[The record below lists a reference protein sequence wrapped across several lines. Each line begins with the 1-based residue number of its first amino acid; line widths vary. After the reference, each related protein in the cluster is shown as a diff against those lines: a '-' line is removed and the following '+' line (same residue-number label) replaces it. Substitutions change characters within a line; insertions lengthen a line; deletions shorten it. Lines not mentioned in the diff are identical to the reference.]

1 MPFLHL
7 QKIPWQKQKKMETG
21 NQDEAP
27 KDPGALT
34 SHPSYTDK
42 DFEGHRAHTVYVGLH
57 VPGYRRRGH
66 RRHHRHHHKNG
77 HARKDD
83 GGAAGDGN
91 HRSVTPPAERVH
103 FILGEE
109 EDGLHEAHPL
119 FSEMEI
125 LCAEGDEM
133 EWREAA
139 RWIKFEEDVEE
150 GGDRWSKPHVST
162 ISLHSLMEL
171 RSFILN
177 GTVMLDMEANS
188 LENIADLV
196 LENMVNSGLLSA
208 GEQLERTKEV
218 LLRRHRHQH
227 ERHRTDKGSRLP
239 LIRSLADIGRNSSKS
254 MFGAHNIGG
263 KDSSPS
269 LNPDPSS
276 VMVSTTPAVT
286 THAEVNGGGWRPTRI
301 LRELLCGKGGSGNN
315 TEGMTQS
322 PSSNSLHI
330 HAPHP
335 ALAHSGSTLT
345 DTAAN
350 ASSPDLQ
357 HRLNQAFMKKIPP
370 GAQASNILVGEVEF
384 LERPVTAFVRLAAAV
399 PLGDLT
405 EVPVPT
411 RFLFILLGPQG
422 NMVRY
427 HEIGRAIAILM
438 SDEVFHDVAF
448 KAKNR
453 DHLLAGVDEFLD
465 AATVL
470 PPGAWD
476 PSIRIE
482 PPQHVPSQEGRKKQE
497 PSKEPAFSPEEEEE
511 KEREESGLK
520 RTGRLFGGLIN
531 DIKRK
536 APWYLSDFKDA
547 IALQS
552 IASVFFL
559 YFACLTPIITFGGL
573 LGSATEQRIAAMES
587 LMSGAV
593 CGILYGLFSGQ
604 PLTIL
609 GSTGPVLVFETILYD
624 FCKDHDLDYLSLR
637 LWIGLWTALILLI
650 LVAFDA
656 SALVCYITRFTE
668 ENFATLISLIFI
680 YKAIENV
687 LKIGHKYPMNLD
699 IDLRVDCYCDP
710 PNGTDLLNSTV
721 NWTMLSKH
729 ACKEAGGV
737 MHGMGCQYYADVF
750 LFSVLLFVATFTLAV
765 FLKDFRTTSYFPTSI
780 RAMVSDFSVVIA
792 ILLMTVTDML
802 LGLDTPKLEVP
813 QKFEPT
819 WEGRGWLI
827 PALGR
832 NPWWTTLAAFAPALL
847 ATILIF
853 MDQQITAVIINRKEN
868 KLKKGCGYHLDL
880 LVLAVLIAIC
890 SVLGLPWF
898 VAATVLAMTHVN
910 SLRMESESSA
920 PGEKPQFLGVREQ
933 RLTQVFIFL
942 LVGLSVFFTPVL
954 KRIPM
959 AVLYGVFLYMGVSS
973 LKGSQFFDRILI
985 MFMPQKYQPDYMFL
999 RHVPTM
1005 RVHLFTL
1012 IQLTCLVCLWLIK
1025 SYKPSSI
1032 AFPLMLV
1039 VMIGVRKL
1047 LDFIFTQRELKVLDD
1062 VMPEHT
1068 KKKREEEEKM
1078 KEVEQEEFEMKPA
1091 KLSLQ
1096 DATGDKNALLPEA
1109 SAGNV
1114 AIALVNGNLIKVP
1127 IEKYKEEQE
1136 LPQINITEQLAQT
1149 GLWQAIDQHNQQH
1162 KGTGGT
1168 SNPPS
1173 SGGGAKAADDG
1184 SRKKKRG
1191 SKKDALNEEERKRLS
1206 TMAEEDDEEDCGI
1219 TIRIDAPTPVPSK
1232 HASPQETKKPFP
1244 NGSETSV

>member
-254 MFGAHNIGG
+254 MFGAH
-263 KDSSPS
+263 S
-269 LNPDPSS
+269 
-276 VMVSTTPAVT
+276 
-286 THAEVNGGGWRPTRI
+286 
-301 LRELLCGKGGSGNN
+301 GSGNN

-1078 KEVEQEEFEMKPA
+1078 KEVEQEEFEMK
-1091 KLSLQ
+1091 
-1096 DATGDKNALLPEA
+1096 NALLPEA

>member
-1 MPFLHL
+1 MKEDPSSGEPLL
-7 QKIPWQKQKKMETG
+7 PGSSSSRPAIVITRPTRPWQKQKKMETG

-77 HARKDD
+77 HARKDE
-83 GGAAGDGN
+83 GAAGDGN
-91 HRSVTPPAERVH
+91 HRSITPPAERVH

-177 GTVMLDMEANS
+177 GTVMLDMEASS

-196 LENMVNSGLLSA
+196 LENMVNSGQLSA

-254 MFGAHNIGG
+254 MFGAH
-263 KDSSPS
+263 S
-269 LNPDPSS
+269 
-276 VMVSTTPAVT
+276 
-286 THAEVNGGGWRPTRI
+286 
-301 LRELLCGKGGSGNN
+301 GSGNN
-315 TEGMTQS
+315 AEGMTQS

-345 DTAAN
+345 DAATN

-370 GAQASNILVGEVEF
+370 GSQASNILVGEVEF
-384 LERPVTAFVRLAAAV
+384 LERPIAAFVRLAAAV

-497 PSKEPAFSPEEEEE
+497 PSKEPAFTPQEEEE

-547 IALQS
+547 FALQS
-552 IASVFFL
+552 VASVFFL

-637 LWIGLWTALILLI
+637 LWIGLWTAAILVV

-699 IDLRVDCYCDP
+699 IDVRVDCYCEP
-710 PNGTDLLNSTV
+710 PNGTDLLNSTT
-721 NWTMLSKH
+721 NWTILSKH
-729 ACKEAGGV
+729 ACKEYGGTL
-737 MHGMGCQYYADVF
+737 HGLGCQYYADVF
-750 LFSVLLFVATFTLAV
+750 LFSVLLFISTFTLAV
-765 FLKDFRTTSYFPTSI
+765 FLKDFKTTSYFPTSI
-780 RAMVSDFSVVIA
+780 RALVSDFAVVIS
-792 ILLMTVTDML
+792 IMLMTVTDML

-827 PALGR
+827 PMLGR
-832 NPWWTTLAAFAPALL
+832 NPWWTTLAAAAPAML

-880 LVLAVLIAIC
+880 LVLSVLIAIC

-1062 VMPEHT
+1062 IMPEHT
-1068 KKKREEEEKM
+1068 KKKQEEDKM
-1078 KEVEQEEFEMKPA
+1078 KEAEREEFE
-1091 KLSLQ
+1091 L
-1096 DATGDKNALLPEA
+1096 KNALLPEA
-1109 SAGNV
+1109 SSGNV

-1127 IEKYKEEQE
+1127 MEKYKEAEE
-1136 LPQINITEQLAQT
+1136 LPQINITEQLSQT
-1149 GLWQAIDQHNQQH
+1149 GLWQAIDQHNQH
-1162 KGTGGT
+1162 KGG
-1168 SNPPS
+1168 NPS
-1173 SGGGAKAADDG
+1173 SGGGGAKAADDG

-1232 HASPQETKKPFP
+1232 HASPQEAKKPFP

>member
-1 MPFLHL
+1 MDPISPHHL
-7 QKIPWQKQKKMETG
+7 SVDYRPWQKQKKMETG

-77 HARKDD
+77 HARKDE

-177 GTVMLDMEANS
+177 GTVMLDMEASS

-196 LENMVNSGLLSA
+196 LENMVNSGQLSA

-254 MFGAHNIGG
+254 MFGAH
-263 KDSSPS
+263 S
-269 LNPDPSS
+269 
-276 VMVSTTPAVT
+276 
-286 THAEVNGGGWRPTRI
+286 
-301 LRELLCGKGGSGNN
+301 GSGNN

-345 DTAAN
+345 DAATN

-384 LERPVTAFVRLAAAV
+384 LERPIAAFVRLAAAV

-637 LWIGLWTALILLI
+637 LWIGLWTAAILVV

-699 IDLRVDCYCDP
+699 IDVRVDCYCEP
-710 PNGTDLLNSTV
+710 PNGTDLLNSTT
-721 NWTMLSKH
+721 NWTILSKH
-729 ACKEAGGV
+729 ACKEYGGTLQ
-737 MHGMGCQYYADVF
+737 GLGCQYYADVF
-750 LFSVLLFVATFTLAV
+750 LFSVLLFVSTFTLAV
-765 FLKDFRTTSYFPTSI
+765 FLKDFKTTSYFPTSI
-780 RAMVSDFSVVIA
+780 RALVSDFAVVIA

-827 PALGR
+827 PMLGR
-832 NPWWTTLAAFAPALL
+832 NPWWTTLAAAAPAML

-880 LVLAVLIAIC
+880 LVLSVLIAIC

-1062 VMPEHT
+1062 IMPEHT
-1068 KKKREEEEKM
+1068 KKKQEEDKM
-1078 KEVEQEEFEMKPA
+1078 KEAEREEFEM
-1091 KLSLQ
+1091 
-1096 DATGDKNALLPEA
+1096 KNALLPEA
-1109 SAGNV
+1109 SSGNV

-1127 IEKYKEEQE
+1127 MEKYKEEAE
-1136 LPQINITEQLAQT
+1136 LPQINITEQLSQT
-1149 GLWQAIDQHNQQH
+1149 GLWQAIDQHNQH
-1162 KGTGGT
+1162 KGG
-1168 SNPPS
+1168 NPS
-1173 SGGGAKAADDG
+1173 SGGGGAKAADDG

-1232 HASPQETKKPFP
+1232 HASPQEAKKPFP

>member
-1 MPFLHL
+1 MDPISPHHL
-7 QKIPWQKQKKMETG
+7 SVDYRPWQKQKKMETG

-77 HARKDD
+77 HARKDE
-83 GGAAGDGN
+83 GAAGDGN
-91 HRSVTPPAERVH
+91 HRSITPPAERVH

-177 GTVMLDMEANS
+177 GTVMLDMEASS

-196 LENMVNSGLLSA
+196 LENMVNSGQLSA

-254 MFGAHNIGG
+254 MFGAH
-263 KDSSPS
+263 S
-269 LNPDPSS
+269 
-276 VMVSTTPAVT
+276 
-286 THAEVNGGGWRPTRI
+286 
-301 LRELLCGKGGSGNN
+301 GSGNN
-315 TEGMTQS
+315 AEGMTQS

-345 DTAAN
+345 DAATN

-370 GAQASNILVGEVEF
+370 GSQASNILVGEVEF
-384 LERPVTAFVRLAAAV
+384 LERPIAAFVRLAAAV

-497 PSKEPAFSPEEEEE
+497 PSKEPAFTPQEEEE

-547 IALQS
+547 FALQS
-552 IASVFFL
+552 VASVFFL

-637 LWIGLWTALILLI
+637 LWIGLWTAAILVV

-699 IDLRVDCYCDP
+699 IDVRVDCYCEP
-710 PNGTDLLNSTV
+710 PNGTDLLNSTT
-721 NWTMLSKH
+721 NWTILSKH
-729 ACKEAGGV
+729 ACKEYGGTL
-737 MHGMGCQYYADVF
+737 HGLGCQYYADVF
-750 LFSVLLFVATFTLAV
+750 LFSVLLFISTFTLAV
-765 FLKDFRTTSYFPTSI
+765 FLKDFKTTSYFPTSI
-780 RAMVSDFSVVIA
+780 RALVSDFAVVIS
-792 ILLMTVTDML
+792 IMLMTVTDML

-827 PALGR
+827 PMLGR
-832 NPWWTTLAAFAPALL
+832 NPWWTTLAAAAPAML

-880 LVLAVLIAIC
+880 LVLSVLIAIC

-1062 VMPEHT
+1062 IMPEHT
-1068 KKKREEEEKM
+1068 KKKQEEDKM
-1078 KEVEQEEFEMKPA
+1078 KEAEREEFE
-1091 KLSLQ
+1091 L
-1096 DATGDKNALLPEA
+1096 KNALLPEA
-1109 SAGNV
+1109 SSGNV

-1127 IEKYKEEQE
+1127 MEKYKEAEE
-1136 LPQINITEQLAQT
+1136 LPQINITEQLSQT
-1149 GLWQAIDQHNQQH
+1149 GLWQAIDQHNQH
-1162 KGTGGT
+1162 KGG
-1168 SNPPS
+1168 NPS
-1173 SGGGAKAADDG
+1173 SGGGGAKAADDG

-1232 HASPQETKKPFP
+1232 HASPQEAKKPFP

>member
-1 MPFLHL
+1 RITRAMKEDPSSGEPLL
-7 QKIPWQKQKKMETG
+7 PSSSSSSRPTIVITRPTRPWQKQKKMETG

-77 HARKDD
+77 SARKDE

-177 GTVMLDMEANS
+177 GTIMLDMEANS

-196 LENMVNSGLLSA
+196 LENMVNSGQLSA

-254 MFGAHNIGG
+254 MFGAH
-263 KDSSPS
+263 S
-269 LNPDPSS
+269 
-276 VMVSTTPAVT
+276 
-286 THAEVNGGGWRPTRI
+286 
-301 LRELLCGKGGSGNN
+301 GSGNN

-345 DTAAN
+345 DAATN

-384 LERPVTAFVRLAAAV
+384 LERPIAAFVRLAAAV

-547 IALQS
+547 FALQS

-637 LWIGLWTALILLI
+637 LWIGLWTAAILVV

-699 IDLRVDCYCDP
+699 IDVRVDCYCEP
-710 PNGTDLLNSTV
+710 PNGTDLLNSTT
-721 NWTMLSKH
+721 NWTILSKH
-729 ACKEAGGV
+729 ACKEYGGTL
-737 MHGMGCQYYADVF
+737 HGLGCQYYADVF
-750 LFSVLLFVATFTLAV
+750 LFSVLLFISTFTLAV
-765 FLKDFRTTSYFPTSI
+765 FLKDFKTTSYFPTSI
-780 RAMVSDFSVVIA
+780 RALVSDFAVVIA

-827 PALGR
+827 PMLGR
-832 NPWWTTLAAFAPALL
+832 NPWWTTLAAAAPAML

-880 LVLAVLIAIC
+880 LVLSVLIAIC

-1062 VMPEHT
+1062 IMPEHT
-1068 KKKREEEEKM
+1068 KKKQEEDKM
-1078 KEVEQEEFEMKPA
+1078 KQAEREEFEM
-1091 KLSLQ
+1091 
-1096 DATGDKNALLPEA
+1096 KNALLPEA
-1109 SAGNV
+1109 SSGNV

-1127 IEKYKEEQE
+1127 MEKYKEAEE
-1136 LPQINITEQLAQT
+1136 LPQINITEQLSQT
-1149 GLWQAIDQHNQQH
+1149 GLWQAIDQHNQH
-1162 KGTGGT
+1162 KGG
-1168 SNPPS
+1168 NPS
-1173 SGGGAKAADDG
+1173 SGGGGAKAADDG

-1232 HASPQETKKPFP
+1232 HASPQEAKKPFP

>member
-1 MPFLHL
+1 MPFLSRT
-7 QKIPWQKQKKMETG
+7 PWQKPKKMETG

-57 VPGYRRRGH
+57 VPGYHRRGH

-77 HARKDD
+77 HAAKKD
-83 GGAAGDGN
+83 GTGAAGDGN

-125 LCAEGDEM
+125 LCAEGEEM

-162 ISLHSLMEL
+162 ISLHALMEL

-177 GTVMLDMEANS
+177 STVMLDMEATS

-196 LENMVNSGLLSA
+196 LENMVNGGQLSA
-208 GEQLERTKEV
+208 GEQLERVKEV

-254 MFGAHNIGG
+254 MFGTHNHGEKG
-263 KDSSPS
+263 SSPS
-269 LNPDPSS
+269 LNPDPTS
-276 VMVSTTPAVT
+276 VAISAAPCGQG
-286 THAEVNGGGWRPTRI
+286 NGRNDWWWMPKF
-301 LRELLCGKGGSGNN
+301 LRDQLCALPGGSGNN

-370 GAQASNILVGEVEF
+370 GSQASNILVGEVDF
-384 LERPVTAFVRLAAAV
+384 LERPVAAFVRLAAAV

-427 HEIGRAIAILM
+427 HEVGRAIAILM

-497 PSKEPAFSPEEEEE
+497 PSKEPLFSPEEEEE
-511 KEREESGLK
+511 KEREQSGLK
-520 RTGRLFGGLIN
+520 RSGKLFGGLIN

-536 APWYLSDFKDA
+536 APWYWSDFKDA
-547 IALQS
+547 FALQS

-637 LWIGLWTALILLI
+637 LWIGLWTALILLV

-687 LKIGHKYPMNLD
+687 LKIGHKYPINLD
-699 IDLRVDCYCDP
+699 VDLRVDCYCEP
-710 PNGTDLLNSTV
+710 PNITEALVNSTV
-721 NWTMLSKH
+721 NWTTLSKH
-729 ACKEAGGV
+729 GCKEAGGLLRGV
-737 MHGMGCQYYADVF
+737 GCNFVPDVF
-750 LFSVLLFVATFTLAV
+750 LFSVLLFIATFTFAV
-765 FLKDFRTTSYFPTSI
+765 FLKDFKTTSYFPTSV
-780 RAMVSDFSVVIA
+780 RALVSDFSVVIA
-792 ILLMTVTDML
+792 IGLMTLTDML
-802 LGLDTPKLEVP
+802 LGLETPKLEVP

-827 PALGR
+827 PWLGR
-832 NPWWTTLAAFAPALL
+832 NPWWTTLAAFPPALL

-880 LVLAVLIAIC
+880 LVLSVLIAIC

-933 RLTQVFIFL
+933 RVTQILIFV

-959 AVLYGVFLYMGVSS
+959 PVLYGVFLYMGVSS

-1068 KKKREEEEKM
+1068 KKKQEEEMM
-1078 KEVEQEEFEMKPA
+1078 KEVEQEVFEM
-1091 KLSLQ
+1091 
-1096 DATGDKNALLPEA
+1096 KNALLPDV
-1109 SAGNV
+1109 SSSNV

-1127 IEKYKEEQE
+1127 MEKYHEDKE
-1136 LPQINITEQLAQT
+1136 LPPINITEQLSQT
-1149 GLWQAIDQHNQQH
+1149 GLWQSIDQQNQH
-1162 KGTGGT
+1162 KGSAGANASSAT
-1168 SNPPS
+1168 SAQSAGEN
-1173 SGGGAKAADDG
+1173 GA
-1184 SRKKKRG
+1184 RKKKRG

>member
-1 MPFLHL
+1 MDPISPHHL
-7 QKIPWQKQKKMETG
+7 SVDYRPWQKQKKMETG

-77 HARKDD
+77 HARKDE
-83 GGAAGDGN
+83 GAAGDGN
-91 HRSVTPPAERVH
+91 HRSITPPAERVH

-177 GTVMLDMEANS
+177 GTVMLDMEASS

-196 LENMVNSGLLSA
+196 LENMVNSGQLSA

-254 MFGAHNIGG
+254 MFGAH
-263 KDSSPS
+263 S
-269 LNPDPSS
+269 
-276 VMVSTTPAVT
+276 
-286 THAEVNGGGWRPTRI
+286 
-301 LRELLCGKGGSGNN
+301 GSGNN
-315 TEGMTQS
+315 AEGMTQS

-345 DTAAN
+345 DAATN

-370 GAQASNILVGEVEF
+370 GSQASNILVGEVEF
-384 LERPVTAFVRLAAAV
+384 LERPIAAFVRLAAAV

-482 PPQHVPSQEGRKKQE
+482 PPPACSLAGRKKQE
-497 PSKEPAFSPEEEEE
+497 PSKEPAFTPQEEEE

-547 IALQS
+547 FALQS
-552 IASVFFL
+552 VASVFFL

-637 LWIGLWTALILLI
+637 LWIGLWTAAILVV

-699 IDLRVDCYCDP
+699 IDVRVDCYCEP
-710 PNGTDLLNSTV
+710 PNGTDLLNSTT
-721 NWTMLSKH
+721 NWTILSKH
-729 ACKEAGGV
+729 ACKEYGGTL
-737 MHGMGCQYYADVF
+737 HGLGCQYYADVF
-750 LFSVLLFVATFTLAV
+750 LFSVLLFISTFTLAV
-765 FLKDFRTTSYFPTSI
+765 FLKDFKTTSYFPTSI
-780 RAMVSDFSVVIA
+780 RALVSDFAVVIS
-792 ILLMTVTDML
+792 IMLMTVTDML

-827 PALGR
+827 PMLGR
-832 NPWWTTLAAFAPALL
+832 NPWWTTLAAAAPAML

-880 LVLAVLIAIC
+880 LVLSVLIAIC

-1062 VMPEHT
+1062 IMPEHT
-1068 KKKREEEEKM
+1068 KKKQEEDKM
-1078 KEVEQEEFEMKPA
+1078 KEAEREEFE
-1091 KLSLQ
+1091 L
-1096 DATGDKNALLPEA
+1096 KNALLPEA
-1109 SAGNV
+1109 SSGNV

-1127 IEKYKEEQE
+1127 MEKYKEAEE
-1136 LPQINITEQLAQT
+1136 LPQINITEQLSQT
-1149 GLWQAIDQHNQQH
+1149 GLWQAIDQHNQH
-1162 KGTGGT
+1162 KGG
-1168 SNPPS
+1168 NPS
-1173 SGGGAKAADDG
+1173 SGGGGAKAADDG
-1184 SRKKKRG
+1184 S
-1191 SKKDALNEEERKRLS
+1191 SL
-1206 TMAEEDDEEDCGI
+1206 
-1219 TIRIDAPTPVPSK
+1219 
-1232 HASPQETKKPFP
+1232 
-1244 NGSETSV
+1244 

>member
-1 MPFLHL
+1 MMSAQRGHSSSLTERAVLPPFHFLVYCDRDRSGDRSPGNVPTSRDRR
-7 QKIPWQKQKKMETG
+7 PWQKQKKMETG

-77 HARKDD
+77 HARKDE

-177 GTVMLDMEANS
+177 GTVMLDMEASS

-196 LENMVNSGLLSA
+196 LENMVNSGQLSA

-254 MFGAHNIGG
+254 MFGAH
-263 KDSSPS
+263 S
-269 LNPDPSS
+269 
-276 VMVSTTPAVT
+276 
-286 THAEVNGGGWRPTRI
+286 
-301 LRELLCGKGGSGNN
+301 GSGNN

-345 DTAAN
+345 DAATN

-384 LERPVTAFVRLAAAV
+384 LERPIAAFVRLAAAV

-411 RFLFILLGPQG
+411 RFLFLLLGPQG

-573 LGSATEQRIAAMES
+573 LGSATEQRIVSMES

-637 LWIGLWTALILLI
+637 LWIGLWTAAILVT

-687 LKIGHKYPMNLD
+687 LKIGQKYPLNLD
-699 IDLRVDCYCDP
+699 IDVRVDCYCEP
-710 PNGTDLLNSTV
+710 PNGTDFQNSTV
-721 NWTMLSKH
+721 NWTVLSKH
-729 ACKEAGGV
+729 ACKEYGGTL
-737 MHGMGCQYYADVF
+737 HGLGCQYYADVF
-750 LFSVLLFVATFTLAV
+750 LFSVLLFASTFTLAV
-765 FLKDFRTTSYFPTSI
+765 FLKDFKTTSYFPTSV
-780 RAMVSDFSVVIA
+780 RTLVSDFSVVIA

-813 QKFEPT
+813 EKFEPT

-827 PALGR
+827 PVLGR
-832 NPWWTTLAAFAPALL
+832 NPWWTTLAAAAPAML

-880 LVLAVLIAIC
+880 LVLSVLIAIC

-1062 VMPEHT
+1062 IMPEHT
-1068 KKKREEEEKM
+1068 KKKREEDKM
-1078 KEVEQEEFEMKPA
+1078 KEAEREEFEM
-1091 KLSLQ
+1091 
-1096 DATGDKNALLPEA
+1096 KNALLPEA
-1109 SAGNV
+1109 SSGNV

-1127 IEKYKEEQE
+1127 MEKYKEEAE
-1136 LPQINITEQLAQT
+1136 LPQINITEQLSQT
-1149 GLWQAIDQHNQQH
+1149 GLWQAIDQHNQH
-1162 KGTGGT
+1162 KGG
-1168 SNPPS
+1168 NPS

-1184 SRKKKRG
+1184 SSPGKADMTHG
-1191 SKKDALNEEERKRLS
+1191 FPEEL
-1206 TMAEEDDEEDCGI
+1206 G
-1219 TIRIDAPTPVPSK
+1219 
-1232 HASPQETKKPFP
+1232 
-1244 NGSETSV
+1244 

>member
-1 MPFLHL
+1 MREDPSSGEPLL
-7 QKIPWQKQKKMETG
+7 PGSSSSKPTVVVTRPTTRPWQKQKKMETG

-77 HARKDD
+77 HARKDE
-83 GGAAGDGN
+83 GAAGDGN
-91 HRSVTPPAERVH
+91 HRSITPPAERVH

-177 GTVMLDMEANS
+177 GTVMLDMEASS

-196 LENMVNSGLLSA
+196 LENMVNGGQLPA

-254 MFGAHNIGG
+254 MFGAH
-263 KDSSPS
+263 S
-269 LNPDPSS
+269 
-276 VMVSTTPAVT
+276 
-286 THAEVNGGGWRPTRI
+286 
-301 LRELLCGKGGSGNN
+301 GSGNN

-345 DTAAN
+345 DAATN

-370 GAQASNILVGEVEF
+370 GAQASNILVGEVDF
-384 LERPVTAFVRLAAAV
+384 LERPITAFVRLAAAV

-411 RFLFILLGPQG
+411 RFLFLLLGPQG

-637 LWIGLWTALILLI
+637 LWIGLWTATILVL

-680 YKAIENV
+680 YKAVENV
-687 LKIGHKYPMNLD
+687 LKIGHHYPMNLD
-699 IDLRVDCYCDP
+699 IDVRVDCYCEP
-710 PNGTDLLNSTV
+710 PNGTDLYNSTY
-721 NWTMLSKH
+721 NWTVLSKH
-729 ACKEAGGV
+729 ACKEVGGTLQ
-737 MHGMGCQYYADVF
+737 GLGCQYYADVF
-750 LFSVLLFVATFTLAV
+750 LFSVLLFITTFALAV
-765 FLKDFRTTSYFPTSI
+765 FLKDFRTTSYFPTYV
-780 RAMVSDFSVVIA
+780 RALVSDFSVVIA
-792 ILLMTVTDML
+792 ITLMSVADML

-813 QKFEPT
+813 EKFEPT

-827 PALGR
+827 PVLGR
-832 NPWWTTLAAFAPALL
+832 NPWWTILAAIAPAML

-880 LVLAVLIAIC
+880 LVLSVLIAIC

-1068 KKKREEEEKM
+1068 KKKREEDKM
-1078 KEVEQEEFEMKPA
+1078 KEAEQEEFEMKPA
-1091 KLSLQ
+1091 KLGLMQ
-1096 DATGDKNALLPEA
+1096 EETGDKNALLPEA
-1109 SAGNV
+1109 SSGNV

-1127 IEKYKEEQE
+1127 LEKYKEEAE
-1136 LPQINITEQLAQT
+1136 LPQINITEQLSQT
-1149 GLWQAIDQHNQQH
+1149 GLWQAIDQHNQH
-1162 KGTGGT
+1162 KG
-1168 SNPPS
+1168 NNPS
-1173 SGGGAKAADDG
+1173 SGGGSKAADDG

-1232 HASPQETKKPFP
+1232 HGSPQEAKKPFP

>member
-1 MPFLHL
+1 MSIRLPR
-7 QKIPWQKQKKMETG
+7 PWQKQKKMETG
-21 NQDEAP
+21 NLDEAP

-125 LCAEGDEM
+125 LCTEGDEM

-254 MFGAHNIGG
+254 MFGAH
-263 KDSSPS
+263 S
-269 LNPDPSS
+269 
-276 VMVSTTPAVT
+276 
-286 THAEVNGGGWRPTRI
+286 
-301 LRELLCGKGGSGNN
+301 GSGNN
-315 TEGMTQS
+315 AEGMTQS

-370 GAQASNILVGEVEF
+370 GAQASNILVGEVDF

-411 RFLFILLGPQG
+411 RFLFLLLGPQG

-511 KEREESGLK
+511 KEREESGLN

-680 YKAIENV
+680 YKAVENV

-699 IDLRVDCYCDP
+699 LDFRVDCYCDP

-729 ACKEAGGV
+729 GCKEAGGV
-737 MHGMGCQYYADVF
+737 MHGAGCQYYADVF
-750 LFSVLLFVATFTLAV
+750 LFSVLLFITTFTLAV

-780 RAMVSDFSVVIA
+780 RAMVSDFAVVIA

-813 QKFEPT
+813 EKFEPT

-880 LVLAVLIAIC
+880 LVLAILIAIC

-1068 KKKREEEEKM
+1068 KKKREEEKL
-1078 KEVEQEEFEMKPA
+1078 KEVQLEEFEM
-1091 KLSLQ
+1091 
-1096 DATGDKNALLPEA
+1096 KNALLPEA

-1149 GLWQAIDQHNQQH
+1149 GMWQSIDQHNQQH
-1162 KGTGGT
+1162 KGGAN
-1168 SNPPS
+1168 NPPPTS
-1173 SGGGAKAADDG
+1173 AAAGGGGAKAADDG

>member
-1 MPFLHL
+1 
-7 QKIPWQKQKKMETG
+7 
-21 NQDEAP
+21 
-27 KDPGALT
+27 
-34 SHPSYTDK
+34 SVS
-42 DFEGHRAHTVYVGLH
+42 GHRAHTVYVGLH
-57 VPGYRRRGH
+57 VPGYHRRGH

-77 HARKDD
+77 HAAKKD
-83 GGAAGDGN
+83 GTGAAGDGN

-125 LCAEGDEM
+125 LCAEGEEM

-162 ISLHSLMEL
+162 ISLHALMEL

-177 GTVMLDMEANS
+177 STVMLDMEATS

-196 LENMVNSGLLSA
+196 LENMVNGGQLSA
-208 GEQLERTKEV
+208 GEQLERVKEV

-254 MFGAHNIGG
+254 MFGTHS
-263 KDSSPS
+263 K
-269 LNPDPSS
+269 
-276 VMVSTTPAVT
+276 PAVCP
-286 THAEVNGGGWRPTRI
+286 RPLPCAQR
-301 LRELLCGKGGSGNN
+301 LPSRLL
-315 TEGMTQS
+315 
-322 PSSNSLHI
+322 SSCVPLPVGLAPLMGTLPIRRAMVDASLF
-330 HAPHP
+330 PH
-335 ALAHSGSTLT
+335 LSVR
-345 DTAAN
+345 
-350 ASSPDLQ
+350 LQ
-357 HRLNQAFMKKIPP
+357 LNQAFMKKIPP
-370 GAQASNILVGEVEF
+370 GSQASNILVGEVDF
-384 LERPVTAFVRLAAAV
+384 LERPVAAFVRLAAAV

-427 HEIGRAIAILM
+427 HEVGRAIAILM

-482 PPQHVPSQEGRKKQE
+482 PPQHVPSQAIFRIVGYMNLGTNAQRQPLDLRDKSE
-497 PSKEPAFSPEEEEE
+497 PSLSE
-511 KEREESGLK
+511 KVFDLK
-520 RTGRLFGGLIN
+520 GCSSCLEQTVLECVSNLIAAVALKDFGTSHYLYVLGR
-531 DIKRK
+531 
-536 APWYLSDFKDA
+536 
-547 IALQS
+547 
-552 IASVFFL
+552 AS
-559 YFACLTPIITFGGL
+559 CLTFGLSVL
-573 LGSATEQRIAAMES
+573 LGTCMHATISASSREICEPDFTCQGISFWLGPTVRQLDVRGLGYA
-587 LMSGAV
+587 SG
-593 CGILYGLFSGQ
+593 
-604 PLTIL
+604 
-609 GSTGPVLVFETILYD
+609 D
-624 FCKDHDLDYLSLR
+624 RDHDLDYLSLR
-637 LWIGLWTALILLI
+637 LWIGLWTALILLV

-687 LKIGHKYPMNLD
+687 LKIGHKYPINLD
-699 IDLRVDCYCDP
+699 VDLRVDCYCEP
-710 PNGTDLLNSTV
+710 PNITEALVNSTV
-721 NWTMLSKH
+721 NWTTLSKH
-729 ACKEAGGV
+729 GCKEAGGLLRGV
-737 MHGMGCQYYADVF
+737 GCNFVPDVF
-750 LFSVLLFVATFTLAV
+750 LFSVLLFIATFTFAV
-765 FLKDFRTTSYFPTSI
+765 FLKDFKTTSYFPTSV
-780 RAMVSDFSVVIA
+780 RALVSDFSVVIA
-792 ILLMTVTDML
+792 IGLMTLTDML
-802 LGLDTPKLEVP
+802 LGLETPKLEVP

-827 PALGR
+827 PWLGR
-832 NPWWTTLAAFAPALL
+832 NPWWTTLAAFPPALL

-880 LVLAVLIAIC
+880 LVLSVLIAIC

-933 RLTQVFIFL
+933 RVTQILIFV
-942 LVGLSVFFTPVL
+942 LVGLSSFLSTCL
-954 KRIPM
+954 QRIPM
-959 AVLYGVFLYMGVSS
+959 PVLYGVFLYMGVSS

-1068 KKKREEEEKM
+1068 KKKQEEEMM
-1078 KEVEQEEFEMKPA
+1078 KEVEQEVFEMK
-1091 KLSLQ
+1091 
-1096 DATGDKNALLPEA
+1096 
-1109 SAGNV
+1109 
-1114 AIALVNGNLIKVP
+1114 
-1127 IEKYKEEQE
+1127 
-1136 LPQINITEQLAQT
+1136 
-1149 GLWQAIDQHNQQH
+1149 
-1162 KGTGGT
+1162 
-1168 SNPPS
+1168 
-1173 SGGGAKAADDG
+1173 
-1184 SRKKKRG
+1184 
-1191 SKKDALNEEERKRLS
+1191 
-1206 TMAEEDDEEDCGI
+1206 
-1219 TIRIDAPTPVPSK
+1219 
-1232 HASPQETKKPFP
+1232 
-1244 NGSETSV
+1244 